1 MEMEDKLKELIAR
14 GAAAAELASICRPHA
29 KRETQTMNSDG
40 FIDNPPTSP
49 NQLLALAVN
58 YCNAKRVRDVLASG
72 ADPNFRKWGSPL
84 TTFAAARNQSNVL
97 RTLLEHGANPHLRD
111 DQGSTSLHMACQC
124 GHNLAVSLLVE
135 HGAPLDA
142 QDGMGWTPLHSAIN
156 KEHLRAA
163 ALLLRAGA
171 NPNLTDTQRMTPLH
185 FGCKRHGDVNM
196 TRSLISHGADVAA
209 RDAQGRSPL
218 HYAARQGLPSC
229 VHTLLKHGANVHA
242 LARDGRTALHYAAQS
257 YEQSTITLLLRYG
270 ADFRI
275 MDRHGNTPLHLA
287 APFDR
292 PNIVQLFLAVGAD
305 PMAQNKSGQSPLD
318 LAVGP
323 RRGIGGGG
331 AVAMLRQIPKI
342 PSLTLCR
349 LLRNT
354 VRRAIWV
361 QGSNAL
367 VSELLDRGVSP
378 ASLNAQDFQLMLAH
392 AAEFNKA
399 NRTTGIPQQTLQVL
413 RLLAN
418 RGCRIPPHLTCEL
431 L

>member
-1 MEMEDKLKELIAR
+1 
-14 GAAAAELASICRPHA
+14 
-29 KRETQTMNSDG
+29 MNSDS
-40 FIDNPPTSP
+40 FIENSPDSP
-49 NQLLALAVN
+49 NQQLASAVK
-58 YCNAKRVRDVLASG
+58 YCNAKEVRAVLASG
-72 ADPNFRKWGSPL
+72 ADPNCRKRGTPV
-84 TTFAAARNQSNVL
+84 TTIAAGRNQSNVL
-97 RTLLEHGANPHLRD
+97 RTLLEHGANPHLCD
-111 DQGSTSLHMACQC
+111 DQGSTSLHMACRC
-124 GHNLAVSLLVE
+124 GHNQAVRLLVE

-142 QDGMGWTPLHSAIN
+142 QDVMGWTPLHSAIN
-156 KEHLRAA
+156 KDHFRAA

-171 NPNLTDTQRMTPLH
+171 DPNLADTQGMTPLH
-185 FGCKRHGDVNM
+185 FWSKTHDDVNM

-218 HYAARQGLPSC
+218 HYAARQGLFWC
-229 VHTLLKHGANVHA
+229 VHTLLEHGANVHA
-242 LARDGRTALHYAAQS
+242 LDRDGRTALHYAAQS
-257 YEQSTITLLLRYG
+257 RDQSTVTLLLSYG

-275 MDRHGNTPLHLA
+275 MDRHGNTPLHLV
-287 APFDR
+287 APFDQT
-292 PNIVQLFLAVGAD
+292 NVVQLFLAVGAD

-331 AVAMLRQIPKI
+331 AVAMLRRSPKI
-342 PSLTLCR
+342 PSLTIFR

-361 QGSNAL
+361 QGSNEL

-378 ASLNAQDFQLMLAH
+378 VSLNAQDFQLMLAH

-399 NRTTGIPQQTLQVL
+399 NGTTGIPAQTLEVV
-413 RLLAN
+413 RLLES
-418 RGCRIPPHLTCEL
+418 RGCRIPPFLTWEL

>member
-1 MEMEDKLKELIAR
+1 
-14 GAAAAELASICRPHA
+14 
-29 KRETQTMNSDG
+29 
-40 FIDNPPTSP
+40 
-49 NQLLALAVN
+49 
-58 YCNAKRVRDVLASG
+58 
-72 ADPNFRKWGSPL
+72 
-84 TTFAAARNQSNVL
+84 
-97 RTLLEHGANPHLRD
+97 
-111 DQGSTSLHMACQC
+111 
-124 GHNLAVSLLVE
+124 
-135 HGAPLDA
+135 
-142 QDGMGWTPLHSAIN
+142 
-156 KEHLRAA
+156 
-163 ALLLRAGA
+163 
-171 NPNLTDTQRMTPLH
+171 
-185 FGCKRHGDVNM
+185 
-196 TRSLISHGADVAA
+196 
-209 RDAQGRSPL
+209 
-218 HYAARQGLPSC
+218 
-229 VHTLLKHGANVHA
+229 
-242 LARDGRTALHYAAQS
+242 
-257 YEQSTITLLLRYG
+257 
-270 ADFRI
+270 

-287 APFDR
+287 APFDQ
-292 PNIVQLFLAVGAD
+292 PNVVQVFMAVGAD
-305 PMAQNKSGQSPLD
+305 PMAQNKRGQSPLD

>member
-1 MEMEDKLKELIAR
+1 
-14 GAAAAELASICRPHA
+14 
-29 KRETQTMNSDG
+29 MNSHL
-40 FIDNPPTSP
+40 IIRNSSASP
-49 NQLLALAVN
+49 NQQLASAVEDFS
-58 YCNAKRVRDVLASG
+58 AKRVRAALASG
-72 ADPNFRKWGSPL
+72 ANPNCQRRGTPL
-84 TTFAAARNQSNVL
+84 TTIAAGWRRSKVL
-97 RTLLEHGANPHLRD
+97 RTLLEHGANPHRRGN
-111 DQGSTSLHMACQC
+111 QGFTALHMACQC
-124 GHNLAVSLLVE
+124 GHYQAVRLLIQ

-142 QDGMGWTPLHSAIN
+142 QDVIGWTPLHSAIY
-156 KEHLRAA
+156 KDRFRAA

-171 NPNLTDTQRMTPLH
+171 DPNLTDTQGMTPLH
-185 FGCKRHGDVNM
+185 LGSNLHDDVNM

-218 HYAARQGLPSC
+218 HYAARQGLTRI
-229 VHTLLKHGANVHA
+229 VHALLKRGANVHA
-242 LARDGRTALHYAAQS
+242 LDRDGRTALHYAAQS
-257 YEQSTITLLLRYG
+257 YDPSTITLLLRYG

-287 APFDR
+287 APFDQ
-292 PNIVQLFLAVGAD
+292 PNVVQVFLAVGAD
-305 PMAQNKSGQSPLD
+305 PMAQNKRGQSPLD

-323 RRGIGGGG
+323 RRGIGGVG
-331 AVAMLRQIPKI
+331 AVAMLQRSPKI

-378 ASLNAQDFQLMLAH
+378 VSLGAQDFQLMLAH
-392 AAEFNKA
+392 TADFNKA
-399 NRTTGIPQQTLQVL
+399 NRTTGIPQQILQLV
-413 RLLAN
+413 RLLAS